1 MLIEKFIEVPNTN
14 IKEPVLSNQFDS
26 ELCYQIAEDFGYAEI
41 VWYALNGKRVV
52 EGSYGDPALV
62 GLSNQGVIHTMSFFK
77 HVQLHKYDLTDKGVS
92 QACRDEIIA
101 DNPSLENVL
110 SDEQIQVL
118 ADDMR
123 EKFKDYMRP
132 LFAQGGGYMDTG
144 LYRDI
149 VYTEYM
155 LEHDLT
161 WEEMMQKT
169 HTDEMLKRV
178 AHMEWQDTQRTAWM
192 SGDTPQYTVPDDC
205 PF

>member
-1 MLIEKFIEVPNTN
+1 MVTL
-14 IKEPVLSNQFDS
+14 LQ
-26 ELCYQIAEDFGYAEI
+26 
-41 VWYALNGKRVV
+41 W
-52 EGSYGDPALV
+52 
-62 GLSNQGVIHTMSFFK
+62 GVYKMSFFK

-178 AHMEWQDTQRTAWM
+178 AHMEWQDEQRAAWM
-192 SGDTPQYTVPDDC
+192 SGDTPQYTVPEDC